1 MRLVDLTQ
9 PYRQGDVSDIGAIDV
24 ARLKTLEPDGLN
36 ASAFTI
42 ETHHVTHLDAPIH
55 LLRGGRSIED
65 IELRDVSGP
74 AVCLRTRRGG
84 GEAITLDELQSRQPE
99 VQVGDMVFINTGWD
113 QYFGV
118 DPAGYLFSPYLSA
131 DAVDWLLSR
140 KVKVVGV
147 DGPTPEMPRPL
158 RPPGFNFPV
167 HQAFL
172 GGGTLICEHMTNLDQ
187 LAGRR
192 FRAYL
197 FPLPITD
204 GDGSPVRAVA
214 ELDDGD

>member
-9 PYRQGDVSDIGAIDV
+9 PYRQGDVSEIGAVDV
-24 ARLKTLEPDGLN
+24 ARLKAMDTDGMN
-36 ASAFTI
+36 TSAFTI

-55 LLRGGRSIED
+55 LVRDGRGIAD
-65 IELRDVSGP
+65 FELRDLSGP
-74 AVCLRTRRGG
+74 AVCLRARRGG
-84 GEAITLDELQSRQPE
+84 GEAITTEELQSQEPA
-99 VQVGDMVFINTGWD
+99 VQVGDIVFINTGWN

-118 DPAGYLFSPYLSA
+118 DPTQYLFSPYLSA

-172 GGGTLICEHMTNLDQ
+172 GSGTLICEHMTNLDQ

-197 FPLPITD
+197 FPLPLMD